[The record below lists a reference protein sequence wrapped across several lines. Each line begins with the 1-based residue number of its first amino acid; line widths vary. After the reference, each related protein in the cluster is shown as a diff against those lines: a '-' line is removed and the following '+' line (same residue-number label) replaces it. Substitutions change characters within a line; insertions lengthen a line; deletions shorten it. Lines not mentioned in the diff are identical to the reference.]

1 MNIEIIAVLNITFSS
16 QDEIKLYFQAKGGEK
31 CHSCKKMY
39 NWFKRRLTSYKNYLT
54 ELFPRCDKPKKIK
67 THQNKRKRS
76 ASQPIYLQTTRTT
89 ENTSQYNNMLNTATQ
104 FTETLDYHVSY
115 YDCTKPAIVHI

>member
-1 MNIEIIAVLNITFSS
+1 MNIEIIAVLNIIFSF
-16 QDEIKLYFQAKGGEK
+16 QDEIKLYFQAKGGENR
-31 CHSCKKMY
+31 HLCKKMY

-76 ASQPIYLQTTRTT
+76 ASQPIYLQT
-89 ENTSQYNNMLNTATQ
+89 SQYNNVLNTATQ
-104 FTETLDYHVSY
+104 FTETLDCHVSY
-115 YDCTKPAIVHI
+115 YDCTKPCIVHI